1 MAAGPEV
8 LREILETVVSNL
20 ETLSL
25 LGAAPPPR
33 GGWGRVLNLVPKR
46 SASEPLGETEGGM
59 N

>member
-25 LGAAPPPR
+25 LGAPPPV
-33 GGWGRVLNLVPKR
+33 GDGAGYSILSQKEVLLSP
-46 SASEPLGETEGGM
+46 
-59 N
+59 

>member
-25 LGAAPPPR
+25 LGGPC
-33 GGWGRVLNLVPKR
+33 GGWGGVLNLVLER
-46 SASEPLGETEGGM
+46 SASEPLGETEGT
-59 N
+59 